1 MSSFSFLRLMQQY
14 FVDIPLNVGDDYV
27 FTSSQAHHAKT
38 VVRLDHETVRLVYQ
52 GKAYFA
58 EAMMKDKQFIG
69 HVFEED
75 KTSHEMNCEV
85 TLAVALIRK
94 EKFELVLQKATELGV
109 SKIVPF
115 ESSRCVV
122 HAKKEK
128 ADKQK
133 ARWQSILQEASEQ
146 CKRNKIP
153 EITEIISF
161 KKLKNHMSEG
171 NFACYENAY
180 GKSSFL
186 SECAKDK
193 KSITLVIGCEGGFST
208 SEVEEMEHI
217 GFEAIT
223 LGSRILRAETASMY
237 ACSIL
242 SEMYEVRK

>member
-1 MSSFSFLRLMQQY
+1 MQQY
-14 FVDIPLNVGDDYV
+14 FVDTPLEVGEDYV

-58 EAMMKDKQFIG
+58 EVMMKDKQFIG
-69 HVFEED
+69 HVYAQDENV
-75 KTSHEMNCEV
+75 HEMDCEV
-85 TLAVALIRK
+85 TLAIALIRK
-94 EKFELVLQKATELGV
+94 EKYELVLQKATELGV
-109 SKIVPF
+109 SRIVPF

-133 ARWQSILQEASEQ
+133 TRWQSILQEASEQ
-146 CKRNKIP
+146 CKRNRIP
-153 EITEIISF
+153 EITDIVSF
-161 KKLKNHMSEG
+161 KDLKDYLSEG
-171 NFACYENAY
+171 NYACYENAY

-186 SECAKDK
+186 TECAKDK
-193 KSITLVIGCEGGFST
+193 KSITIVIGCEGGFSP
-208 SEVEEMEHI
+208 SEVEEMEKM
-217 GFEAIT
+217 GYEPIT